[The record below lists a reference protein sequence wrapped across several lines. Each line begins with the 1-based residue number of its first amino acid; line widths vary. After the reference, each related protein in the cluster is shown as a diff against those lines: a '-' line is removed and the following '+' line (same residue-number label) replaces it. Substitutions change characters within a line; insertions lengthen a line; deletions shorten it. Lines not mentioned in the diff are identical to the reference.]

1 VNVGYLLVIN
11 LEGSV
16 MNRMHIFTLTCLAV
30 VLIAA
35 FYAGLSA
42 YGEFIKIPPACA
54 LDNHHGPGNCPVRLL
69 RWYPMSAI
77 EGWRLD
83 SVREGSPT
91 AFAAKRWLSLGERD
105 REQPR

>member
-1 VNVGYLLVIN
+1 MN
-11 LEGSV
+11 L
-16 MNRMHIFTLTCLAV
+16 MHIFTLTCLAA
-30 VLIAA
+30 VLITAL
-35 FYAGLSA
+35 YAGLSA

-54 LDNHHGPGNCPVRLL
+54 LDNHHGPGNCPVQLL

-91 AFAAKRWLSLGERD
+91 AFTQRSDGSPWA
-105 REQPR
+105 REIASSQE